1 MHSLGV
7 PLKQNKK
14 GEKIAKVVDGGKNGL
29 RIQEDIPQVTQ
40 YHFIQMEERMHHY
53 YVLKTLLEAEKV

>member
-1 MHSLGV
+1 M
-7 PLKQNKK
+7 
-14 GEKIAKVVDGGKNGL
+14 EEKNGL